1 MRAVTTRAALRTVQG
16 RALLQLLVGVLL
28 IAGMIIGPTVFGMVT
43 ESTRLDP
50 SLAGVSRPANV
61 AVTMDFEPQGFHM
74 RTLQRYGVF
83 GGKSSDRRVRL
94 FQVPPDDLESLSH
107 IYWVTSI
114 KPAAG
119 P

>member
-1 MRAVTTRAALRTVQG
+1 MRAVITRAALRSVQG
-16 RALLQLLVGVLL
+16 RALVQLLAGVLL
-28 IAGMIIGPTVFGMVT
+28 IAAMIVGPTLFGIVT

-50 SLAGVSRPANV
+50 SLAGVNRPANV

-83 GGKSSDRRVRL
+83 GGKSSDTRVRL
-94 FQVPPDDLESLSH
+94 FQVPPEDLESLSH

-114 KPAAG
+114 KPTAG